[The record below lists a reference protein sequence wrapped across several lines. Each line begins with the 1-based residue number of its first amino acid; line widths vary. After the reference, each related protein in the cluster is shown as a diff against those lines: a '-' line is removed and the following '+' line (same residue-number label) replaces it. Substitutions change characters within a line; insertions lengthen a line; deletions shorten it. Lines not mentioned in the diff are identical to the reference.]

1 MHNLK
6 EIRKNF
12 SEFAKSLEKRSVNV
26 DFANLEKLDELNRE
40 LIQKK
45 ESLENEKKE
54 ISKSKDESLFKKSK
68 EISIELEKISENQKK
83 TKIKLDEILSNI
95 ELEKIS
101 ENQKKTKIKLDEIL
115 SNIPNIPNFDV
126 PDGKD
131 ENDNVEVLKSG
142 KITEFDF
149 EPKSHYELGENLRML
164 DFDLATKTTGSRFVF
179 VKDKL
184 ALLERALSNFML
196 DTHVTQNKYQEISPP
211 LIASDNTMFGTGQ
224 LPKFENDQFEIKFD
238 EGSDRKFL
246 IPTAEV
252 ILTNIVKDQILDRKN
267 LPLRFVAST
276 PCFRKEAGSYG
287 KDTKGMIRQH
297 QFYKVEMVSIVE
309 KENCLEELERMTNC
323 ATDILDKL
331 ELPYRKVILC
341 TGDMGFS
348 AEKTYDIE
356 VWLPSENKYRE
367 ISSCSSC
374 STFQAQ
380 RMKTRY
386 KNEKKETVFVGTL
399 NGSGLAIGRTLI
411 AVLENYQQKD
421 GSIIVPKVLR
431 PYMNNLE
438 LISAK

>member
-1 MHNLK
+1 MHNIK
-6 EIRKNF
+6 EIRKDF
-12 SEFAKSLEKRSVNV
+12 SKFQKSLEKRNLEV
-26 DFANLEKLDELNRE
+26 DFEKIQKLDEQNRN

-45 ESLENEKKE
+45 ESLEKEKKD
-54 ISKSKDESLFKKSK
+54 ISKSKDESLFEKSK
-68 EISIELEKISENQKK
+68 EISKQLDKIVEDQKQVK
-83 TKIKLDEILSNI
+83 FDLDSLLSG
-95 ELEKIS
+95 
-101 ENQKKTKIKLDEIL
+101 
-115 SNIPNIPNFDV
+115 IPNIPHEDV
-126 PDGKD
+126 PNGKD
-131 ENDNVEVLKSG
+131 ENDNKEILKSG
-142 KITEFDF
+142 EIRNLEFK
-149 EPKSHYELGENLRML
+149 PKTHYELGEKLNML

-184 ALLERALSNFML
+184 ALLERAISNFML
-196 DTHVTQNKYQEISPP
+196 DTHIHQNGYQEISPP
-211 LIASDNTMFGTGQ
+211 LMASESTMYGTGQ

-252 ILTNIVKDQILDRKN
+252 ILTNIVKDKMIDLNN
-267 LPLRFVAST
+267 LPMRFVAST

-287 KDTKGMIRQH
+287 KDTRGMIRQH

-309 KENCLEELERMTNC
+309 NEKCLEELERMTNC

-341 TGDMGFS
+341 SGDMGFS

-380 RMKTRY
+380 RMKARY
-386 KNEKKETVFVGTL
+386 KNNNKENVFAGTL
-399 NGSGLAIGRTLI
+399 NGSGLAVGRTLI
-411 AVLENYQQKD
+411 AIMENYQQKD
-421 GSIIVPKVLR
+421 GSIIIPKVLR
-431 PYMNNLE
+431 PYMNNME
-438 LISAK
+438 LISNN

>member
-6 EIRKNF
+6 EIRKNY

-95 ELEKIS
+95 
-101 ENQKKTKIKLDEIL
+101 
-115 SNIPNIPNFDV
+115 PNIPNFDV

-142 KITEFDF
+142 EITEFDF

-323 ATDILDKL
+323 ATNILDKL

>member
-6 EIRKNF
+6 EIRKDF
-12 SEFAKSLEKRSVNV
+12 EAFKKALKKRSVNI
-26 DFANLEKLDELNRE
+26 DFDNLENLDKQNRE
-40 LIQKK
+40 LIHNKETLEQKK
-45 ESLENEKKE
+45 KD
-54 ISKSKDESLFKKSK
+54 ISKSKDKSLFEKSK
-68 EISIELEKISENQKK
+68 EISLNIEKIINEQKLIKNNLEK
-83 TKIKLDEILSNI
+83 
-95 ELEKIS
+95 
-101 ENQKKTKIKLDEIL
+101 IL
-115 SNIPNIPNFDV
+115 SNIPNIPDKSV
-126 PDGKD
+126 PNGEN
-131 ENDNVEVLKSG
+131 ENDNVEIKKSG
-142 KITEFDF
+142 EITKFDF
-149 EPKSHYELGENLRML
+149 KPKSHYELGENLRML

-179 VKDKL
+179 VKNKL

-196 DTHVTQNKYQEISPP
+196 DTHILKNGYDEISPP
-211 LIASDNTMFGTGQ
+211 LLASEDTMFGTGQ
-224 LPKFENDQFEIKFD
+224 LPKFENDQFEVKLD
-238 EGSDRKFL
+238 ESSGRKFL

-252 ILTNIVKDQILDRKN
+252 ILTNIVRDEILDIKS

-309 KENCLEELERMTNC
+309 KEKCLEELERMTNC
-323 ATDILDKL
+323 ATGILDLL
-331 ELPYRKVILC
+331 ELPYRKIILC

-348 AEKTYDIE
+348 SEKTYDIE

-374 STFQAQ
+374 STFQSV

-386 KNEKKETVFVGTL
+386 KNQKKETLYPGTL

-411 AVLENYQQKD
+411 AILENYQQND
-421 GSIIVPKVLR
+421 GSISIPKVLR

-438 LISAK
+438 KISPK